1 MLVSNVWG
9 MDKIKDTVVK
19 DTRFFINTE
28 LAHHLSVIQLVSF
41 VQ

>member
-9 MDKIKDTVVK
+9 MDRIKDTVVK
-19 DTRFFINTE
+19 ETHFFINTE
-28 LAHHLSVIQLVSF
+28 LALHLYVIQLVSF